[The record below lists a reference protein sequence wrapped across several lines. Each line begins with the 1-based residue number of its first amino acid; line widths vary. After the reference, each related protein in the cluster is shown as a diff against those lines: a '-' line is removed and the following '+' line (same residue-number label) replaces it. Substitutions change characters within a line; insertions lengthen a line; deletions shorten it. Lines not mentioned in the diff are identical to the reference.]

1 MENSL
6 IFLSRKSFCFV
17 MTPPCTQYI
26 GYTLVLNSNVEI
38 EVIIVFSFIS
48 DFWGVICSISHF
60 KPTITL
66 RKMMKIL
73 LRRMKNTLPNGKDR
87 KSWKLCEMK
96 WIYQLRSCSDVILLR
111 EVGITLRLLCID
123 LFSHV
128 VIIYFELYKLY
139 PQYMSTIWIASSF
152 V

>member
-1 MENSL
+1 
-6 IFLSRKSFCFV
+6 
-17 MTPPCTQYI
+17 
-26 GYTLVLNSNVEI
+26 
-38 EVIIVFSFIS
+38 
-48 DFWGVICSISHF
+48 
-60 KPTITL
+60 
-66 RKMMKIL
+66 MKIL

-139 PQYMSTIWIASSF
+139 PQYMSTI
-152 V
+152 